1 MKKFVTNDSDS
12 IFNISSTV
20 KLKINPVSFTT
31 LPLFELNIELE
42 PINIKFSKQKMVET
56 LDFTTSCIKYNEIML
71 KSLLDKAL
79 KKLTNDQEKKYKP
92 ICGKFVECAL

>member
-1 MKKFVTNDSDS
+1 MKKFVTNDADS

-20 KLKINPVSFTT
+20 KLKINPVSYTT
-31 LPLFELNIELE
+31 LPLFELSIELE
-42 PINIKFSKQKMVET
+42 PINIKFSKQKIVET

-79 KKLTNDQEKKYKP
+79 KKLTHDQ
-92 ICGKFVECAL
+92 